1 MGQLIGSTALSNV
14 LWMRGKEM
22 ERYVILMAVFKE
34 LKDKGL
40 ITDNEFMQINEELK
54 EKYKPLIDLTL

>member
-1 MGQLIGSTALSNV
+1 
-14 LWMRGKEM
+14 M
-22 ERYVILMAVFKE
+22 ERYVILMTIFKE

-40 ITDNEFMQINEELK
+40 ITDREYLQINEDLK